1 MEAEAAR
8 LLASKAHSTLLSSR
22 GLEESSSVSN
32 GSQILD
38 VPTSDEKGSKKEE
51 YYDAIY
57 FDSSSDEEATEGV
70 FNFQTLLLI

>member
-8 LLASKAHSTLLSSR
+8 LLALKAHSTLSSSR
-22 GLEESSSVSN
+22 GLEEPSTASN
-32 GSQILD
+32 GSQIVD
-38 VPTSDEKGSKKEE
+38 VPTSDKKGSKKEE

-70 FNFQTLLLI
+70 FNLKLYC

>member
-8 LLASKAHSTLLSSR
+8 LLASKAHSSSLSSR
-22 GLEESSSVSN
+22 GLEEPSTASN

-38 VPTSDEKGSKKEE
+38 VPTLDEKESKKEE

-57 FDSSSDEEATEGV
+57 FDSSSDEEDTEGV
-70 FNFQTLLLI
+70 FDFKLYC